1 MPTIILEDGR
11 KINISQA
18 LYDFAVATTKE
29 TIWEPEGGKY
39 RVLSSGKIHKIASF
53 EETRLFGTERPNKEQ
68 ALEAEK
74 LMRTHNRYLAYC
86 DEFSV
91 FIPDWTDYKQLKYFP
106 MYDDYA
112 EVWRPGKTDTFL
124 IPGMKYLSLSECQ
137 ALIKKLNSKEVE
149 F

>member
-11 KINISQA
+11 EINISQEI
-18 LYDFAVATTKE
+18 YDLAVATAEETK
-29 TIWEPEGGKY
+29 WEPEGGRYKI
-39 RVLSSGKIHKIASF
+39 LSSGKIQENISF

-91 FIPDWTDYKQLKYFP
+91 FIPDWTDLKQIKYFP
-106 MYDDYA
+106 MYDDYV
-112 EVWRPGKTDTFL
+112 EVWRPGKAVTVL